1 MSRDTEMR
9 FTKTHEWV
17 LLEDGVL
24 IVGITDHAQQEL
36 GSIVYVDLPEIG
48 DTFEAEEECAVV
60 ESVKTAAD
68 VYAPLDGEIAKIN
81 TILSQEPALLN
92 KDPFGSGWLF
102 KMKISKNANLKHL
115 MSLEQYDEFV
125 EQE

>member
-48 DTFEAEEECAVV
+48 DAFEAEEECAVV

-68 VYAPLDGEIAKIN
+68 VYAPLDGEIANIN

-92 KDPFGSGWLF
+92 KDPFGAGWLF